1 MLKPSLLHLKLSAV
15 RFLTFWMVLPKMNSF
30 LRHCLQA
37 FKLHLVGQQIQS
49 HIMTLK
55 RKFGRHTGKCTS
67 YAERILIQ
75 ECARPD
81 LLPGSSSGSKS
92 AADYRFRLLVGEIE
106 EYTRLADLRHGLM
119 LLRYGSSRLYPYLM
133 TRVDIVPL
141 LLKEL
146 PFHSLHSPIHLVVVV
161 GVKKNLSWRCSSG
174 PSDGLEKRLSKQVR
188 LENS

>member
-1 MLKPSLLHLKLSAV
+1 
-15 RFLTFWMVLPKMNSF
+15 MNSF

-146 PFHSLHSPIHLVVVV
+146 PFHSDPCFVEVLWVASTATILTSSFIMPIHLVVVV

>member
-1 MLKPSLLHLKLSAV
+1 
-15 RFLTFWMVLPKMNSF
+15 MNSF

-49 HIMTLK
+49 HIMALK

-92 AADYRFRLLVGEIE
+92 AADYRFGLLDCEIE
-106 EYTRLADLRHGLM
+106 EYTRLADLHHGLM
-119 LLRYGSSRLYPYLM
+119 LLRYGSSRLYPYLI

-146 PFHSLHSPIHLVVVV
+146 PFHSLFRGSTEGGEHCHYLHQCIYYAIHLVVVV